1 MSARSGDSKPVYDR
15 TLLLHSPKRDKVLT
29 LEEVRQYGIDSF
41 SDPDYVR
48 IYGMAPTAWYGQG
61 IRLLGRTAV
70 ECTRD
75 ALANRIGRDI
85 ASIVATLPKPARFI
99 FIDPFAGSCNTLYWI
114 LRYVPN
120 SQGIACEFDRQVYE
134 LTKRNIAGLDRTI
147 DLQHGDYQSLLAD
160 RQLPPDQGLI
170 FFIAPPWGTALD
182 EAAGLDLRRTTPPIT
197 DIFGFIKK
205 TYPRQRVLLTTQ
217 VYEKLNQTSLRDVQA
232 LLDWSDLRVYDLND
246 AGKNHGILLG
256 TSGWKP

>member
-1 MSARSGDSKPVYDR
+1 MSAPSEDCKPVYDR
-15 TLLLHSPKRDKVLT
+15 ALLLHGPKRDEVLT
-29 LEEVRQYGIDSF
+29 LKEVRQYGIDSF

-48 IYGMAPTAWYGQG
+48 IYGMAATAWYGQG

-75 ALANRIGRDI
+75 ALGNRIGRDI
-85 ASIVATLPKPARFI
+85 ASIATTLPKTTHFTV
-99 FIDPFAGSCNTLYWI
+99 IDPFAGSCNTLYWI

-120 SQGIACEFDRQVYE
+120 SQGIACEFDSRVYE

-160 RQLPPDQGLI
+160 RHLPPDHVLI
-170 FFIAPPWGTALD
+170 FFIAPPWGAALD
-182 EAAGLDLRRTTPPIT
+182 EVAGLDLRCTTPPVT
-197 DIFGFIKK
+197 DIIGYITR
-205 TYPRQRVLLTTQ
+205 TYPSQRVLLTTQ
-217 VYEKLNQTSLRDVQA
+217 VYEKLNPTSLRDVQA
-232 LLDWSDLRVYDLND
+232 LLGWSELRVYDLND

-256 TSGWKP
+256 TTGWKP